1 MFGNC
6 ESGNLLSSSPWD
18 LISTVSDPQTL
29 QDGHSVPKNSPAA
42 SNEAVS
48 VKSDATDPP
57 KDELLAPWGSPV
69 ACDGAMSVKSVD
81 TDPPSPDFPKESST
95 STNQRSQSL
104 LEGSVWFLKIS
115 LR

>member
-1 MFGNC
+1 M
-6 ESGNLLSSSPWD
+6 
-18 LISTVSDPQTL
+18 SDPQTL

-57 KDELLAPWGSPV
+57 KDELLAPWGLMTQTRQALTSR
-69 ACDGAMSVKSVD
+69 
-81 TDPPSPDFPKESST
+81 KESST